1 MSILPPTVIQ
11 ALQEA
16 ELIQK
21 HDRLCELAA
30 IDAIPIELVQI
41 LTLSNQISLAKQST
55 TAERILIHLATN
67 KNKEIRLSVF
77 KNSNIT
83 MAVLRILSEDEDRQI
98 RRLFRVHPNNPNR
111 RSHNSPWQL
120 RKLAQDENYLVR
132 AQVARNPDP
141 PIDVLAFLASDLVY
155 QVRAEVARNPV
166 TPVDV
171 LDILADD
178 PYCYEYRDNCL
189 TYTIREAVA
198 GNKATPAYILRKL
211 SRDPSCSHL
220 VGRNLNTPIDILE
233 EFVENNNSDAIRG
246 MASNPSTPGHLLA
259 KIVSLYPH
267 DIQDIILPV
276 SKHLN
281 TSALTLAVL
290 STYNDN
296 NAHYV
301 RVGVA
306 SNLNTSP
313 EILIN
318 LARDTYIPRYQGFD
332 RYAIKIAVASNP
344 STPVHILELL
354 WDSKDI
360 FICQALAKNPR
371 IPINL
376 LRNISETKKYLFMSH
391 ISGDYND
398 IRFKSISSLDNKKY
412 LLKDIQIA
420 LCSNPQTPSDILEKL
435 ADYQRYRYDLFS
447 IAYHKSISVFV
458 LEKLSQLKASSKI
471 RKAAQA
477 RLRSIHRELAANPEA
492 STEQLW
498 QMLYHRDI
506 EIRLAVL
513 LHPQGLNLLLDRAL
527 QVENSLNR
535 FIAGLH
541 PQLSAVQRD
550 RLFYSDNWLDR
561 LAIACN
567 PLTSIE
573 QLQILSQ
580 DTHDLIRDIAS
591 QKIID

>member
-1 MSILPPTVIQ
+1 M
-11 ALQEA
+11 
-16 ELIQK
+16 
-21 HDRLCELAA
+21 
-30 IDAIPIELVQI
+30 
-41 LTLSNQISLAKQST
+41 TLNNQISIAKQST
-55 TAERILIHLATN
+55 TAERILVNLATN

-83 MAVLRILSEDEDRQI
+83 MTVLNILSEDKDRQI

-132 AQVARNPDP
+132 AQVARNPET

-171 LDILADD
+171 LNILADD
-178 PYCYEYRDNCL
+178 PYCYEYRNCF

-220 VGRNLNTPIDILE
+220 VGRNPNTPIDILE
-233 EFVENNNSDAIRG
+233 EFVKNNNAGAMRR
-246 MASNPSTPGHLLA
+246 MASNPSTPGDLLA

-281 TSALTLAVL
+281 TSASTLAVL

-313 EILIN
+313 EILVN
-318 LARDTYIPRYQGFD
+318 LARDSYIPRYQGFD

-344 STPVHILELL
+344 STPVHSLELL

-360 FICQALAKNPR
+360 FICQALAKNHR

-376 LRNISETKKYLFMSH
+376 LRNISETKEYLFMSH

-420 LCSNPQTPSDILEKL
+420 LCSNPQTPNDILEKL

-447 IAYHKSISVFV
+447 IAYHKSIPISV

-477 RLRSIHRELAANPEA
+477 RLRSIYRELASNPET

-498 QMLYHRDI
+498 EMLYHRDI

-513 LHPQGLNLLLDRAL
+513 LHPRGLNLLLDRAL

-550 RLFYSDNWLDR
+550 KLFYSDNWLDR

-567 PLTSIE
+567 PSTSIE
-573 QLQILSQ
+573 YLQRLSQ
-580 DTHDLIRDIAS
+580 DAHDLVRDIAS
-591 QKIID
+591 QKILN